1 MSEIRTGRRKYY
13 DIFAHFYDFFIQM
26 HSGRHGNETRKFLVD
41 SSRVNSAGKAR
52 ILDICCGTGSVIL
65 TFLKKY
71 PTALAVGYD
80 FSRGMLQVAK
90 QKDVSRKTILV
101 QGDASRLPFIDG
113 CFDIVCCSHAL
124 YELKGQARTDAL
136 NEMKRVA
143 KEDGMVLLMEHEVP
157 TNIFE
162 KILFYIRLMM
172 MGSYESREFLQQ
184 DLSLYKNIFSNVT
197 VTHTVSGKS
206 KLIICYK

>member
-1 MSEIRTGRRKYY
+1 MPT
-13 DIFAHFYDFFIQM
+13 
-26 HSGRHGNETRKFLVD
+26 D
-41 SSRVNSAGKAR
+41 SAEE
-52 ILDICCGTGSVIL
+52 
-65 TFLKKY
+65 
-71 PTALAVGYD
+71 P

-157 TNIFE
+157 TNIFV